1 MFDNNIKTEPIP
13 ERLFELCKLVSQGET
28 DYRIVKEKLEPQTLN
43 KTASSYYGPI
53 QAACEELNLIEK
65 EGNII
70 RFIGDKKILK
80 NLTSFRKYCNGVV
93 YKDPSSYFYKVVQC
107 YLESNE
113 EWLKYKTLTDISI
126 RNQVKNMSGISPVN
140 EVLMLGTRFWVSFL
154 GLGYIQEAGNSMYYL
169 PNMYIAL
176 KDFIESSDLEKG
188 VEYSLQ
194 EFLDKLY
201 PVAKIAIE
209 KTMESHNFNL
219 AMSVALRLL
228 HDNKE
233 IVLRKASDADMK
245 DRWFLYEDNSHIFVK
260 EITHVTYKG
269 VKK

>member
-1 MFDNNIKTEPIP
+1 ME
-13 ERLFELCKLVSQGET
+13 ER
-28 DYRIVKEKLEPQTLN
+28 VKHRFLK
-43 KTASSYYGPI
+43 
-53 QAACEELNLIEK
+53 IEK
-65 EGNII
+65 KTYNLKII
-70 RFIGDKKILK
+70 
-80 NLTSFRKYCNGVV
+80 Y
-93 YKDPSSYFYKVVQC
+93 
-107 YLESNE
+107 SN
-113 EWLKYKTLTDISI
+113 
-126 RNQVKNMSGISPVN
+126 
-140 EVLMLGTRFWVSFL
+140 
-154 GLGYIQEAGNSMYYL
+154 
-169 PNMYIAL
+169 
-176 KDFIESSDLEKG
+176 
-188 VEYSLQ
+188 
-194 EFLDKLY
+194 